1 MTQKTL
7 IIDDTDPA
15 IIYSPNWEK
24 GSTVGNNTN
33 ECKSTFHSSQADGNW
48 LKYTFFGTRISVYG
62 TLDAPGVHGPPK
74 AAFSVDDGP
83 TQAFNSTG
91 EVRVDRLSTAN
102 TSHTLFYRSP
112 NLSMDKGHTL
122 SIVTEATADP
132 DARFYFDFLTVSTEN
147 VTASGHFIVDDRDP
161 SLSITGRWIGWDRGI
176 TEEYND
182 TTLEAPP
189 VDEGSARFLFNG
201 TSVTVY
207 GTTPVTTGPSN
218 AADIAF
224 YIDSVLVG
232 NFTGSSPSG
241 SIKHIPF
248 FQQKGLSSDQEH
260 TIEFLSLN
268 SNKWYLDYIV
278 YGNVDNTVG
287 NDGQE
292 SNHGGRDN
300 KLNAGVIAGAVIGAL
315 VGILALI
322 AIIFLS
328 RRSRKVRHKV
338 GLNILDPP
346 KFETSEVV
354 DAVIVPF
361 TTLNPHNGIP
371 ANSED
376 QGGNTGHA
384 GMILASKER
393 RAGGRAVPM
402 LDVASAS
409 GYSGVVSPIRST
421 VASADTQ
428 TIVPLAA
435 KQHQDQAPGQ
445 VLRRATHSQAV
456 EDTPRRKTQ
465 FTRIHSSAPLP
476 PRLSSPLPPMAEEDS
491 GIRIPAT
498 SPPAYTRD

>member
-1 MTQKTL
+1 MSSPPAVTQKTL

-24 GSTVGNNTN
+24 ASTVGSNTN
-33 ECKSTFHSSQADGNW
+33 EYKSTFHSSQADGNW
-48 LKYTFFGTRISVYG
+48 LNYTFFGTRISVYG
-62 TLDAPGVHGPPK
+62 TVNAPNRYGSPK
-74 AAFSVDDGP
+74 AVFSVDDGP
-83 TQAFNSTG
+83 TQAFNSIG

-112 NLSMDKGHTL
+112 NLSMDKEHTL

-147 VTASGHFIVDDRDP
+147 VTASGNFIV
-161 SLSITGRWIGWDRGI
+161 
-176 TEEYND
+176 EEFND

-189 VDEGSARFLFNG
+189 VNEGSARFLFNG

-207 GTTPVTTGPSN
+207 GTTPVTTGATN
-218 AADIAF
+218 AAAIAF
-224 YIDSVLVG
+224 YVDSVLVG

-268 SNKWYLDYIV
+268 SNKWYLDYTV

-402 LDVASAS
+402 LDVASTS
-409 GYSGVVSPIRST
+409 GYSGVLSPTRST
-421 VASADTQ
+421 AASADTQ

-476 PRLSSPLPPMAEEDS
+476 PRLSSPLPPMAEEDN